1 MIDNERKVVALMKA
15 MEENPPIPLL
25 PTKQLQ
31 QIIQKNKIS
40 YPKGYQFQLEEVHYF
55 GDEAGITCDIKPKKG
70 ASTALLTCL
79 PL

>member
-1 MIDNERKVVALMKA
+1 MIDNERQVVALMKA

-40 YPKGYQFQLEEVHYF
+40 SKFHR
-55 GDEAGITCDIKPKKG
+55 
-70 ASTALLTCL
+70 
-79 PL
+79 